1 MDDLIKKLSQAEVFE
16 KFTPRE
22 REELARLA
30 TRRVLTKGSIL
41 CWQGDLWPHV
51 LYIASGL
58 LKAVINSPDG
68 GVYVVSTWEDGVGFW
83 GHTLFDDDGMPST
96 IEAVEDTIV
105 YQWQG
110 NEILEL
116 AFSNSEVV
124 RALMRHWI
132 RLIRERKKSIYN
144 LVFSPVA
151 GRLAKLVIDKFV
163 DAKSPTVQRD
173 LTLEE
178 MAAMIASSPEVICRI
193 LYQFQD
199 SGFLHVDRATITLR
213 DRQGLENLIM
223 HD

>member
-1 MDDLIKKLSQAEVFE
+1 MDDLIKKLSKADVFE
-16 KFTPRE
+16 KFTPQE
-22 REELARLA
+22 REELVRLS
-30 TRRVLTKGSIL
+30 TRRVLKKGSVL
-41 CWQGDLWPHV
+41 CWQGDPWPYV
-51 LYIASGL
+51 LYIASGQ
-58 LKAVINSPDG
+58 LKAVINAPDG
-68 GVYVVSTWEDGVGFW
+68 GTFVVSTWEKGEGFW

-96 IEAVEDTIV
+96 IKAAEDTIV

-116 AFSNSEVV
+116 AFPNSEVV
-124 RALMRHWI
+124 RALLRRWTQ
-132 RLIRERKKSIYN
+132 LIRKRKESIYN
-144 LVFSPVA
+144 LAFSPVA

-163 DAKSPTVQRD
+163 DVENPTVQRD

-223 HD
+223 HN

>member
-16 KFTPRE
+16 KFTHRE
-22 REELARLA
+22 REELTRLA
-30 TRRVLTKGSIL
+30 TRRVLKKGSIL
-41 CWQGDLWPHV
+41 CWQGDPWPHV
-51 LYIASGL
+51 LYIESGL
-58 LKAVINSPDG
+58 LKAVIGSPDG
-68 GVYVVSTWEDGVGFW
+68 GIYVVSTWEDGVGFW

-116 AFSNSEVV
+116 AIRNSDVTL
-124 RALMRHWI
+124 ALLRRWT
-132 RLIRERKKSIYN
+132 RLIRKRKESIYN

-151 GRLAKLVIDKFV
+151 GRLAKLIIDKFI
-163 DAKSPTVQRD
+163 DEKSPTVQRD
-173 LTLEE
+173 LTLED
-178 MAAMIASSPEVICRI
+178 MASMIASSPEVICRI

-213 DRQGLENLIM
+213 DRQGLENLLQQG
-223 HD
+223 